1 MIRLLTGVEGEAKMN
16 PLALQLF
23 LVAVMTLTALHWEAR
38 SQTMD
43 AAQEQAANSRKVEE
57 EKHTLGADQANKVAN
72 TGVDVTETTAGH
84 EVTRQQELRQTIIID
99 TESSD
104 PRSERNF
111 SFDTEK
117 DPAAASDTK
126 N

>member
-1 MIRLLTGVEGEAKMN
+1 MN

-72 TGVDVTETTAGH
+72 TGVDVTETTAGP